1 MTLEARAAIYSQK
14 QGGGVVNIA
23 GQIMIDVRARKFS
36 EDYYKDK
43 EIFIYIFSIRRWKIL
58 FSLSTGLKFLLYLLL
73 IARKN
78 NELIY
83 GDKYFCK

>member
-43 EIFIYIFSIRRWKIL
+43 EIFIYIFSIRR
-58 FSLSTGLKFLLYLLL
+58 
-73 IARKN
+73 
-78 NELIY
+78 
-83 GDKYFCK
+83 

>member
-1 MTLEARAAIYSQK
+1 
-14 QGGGVVNIA
+14 
-23 GQIMIDVRARKFS
+23 MIDVRARKFS